1 MRFRPFACLPACF
14 FGLALLFGPASPVPA
29 AAAGDFPANYRGTLE
44 VPRTATPP
52 AIDGTLADPVWKNA
66 AVARL
71 DYDLR
76 AHQPATEET
85 TAYLIADASY
95 LYVGVRAK
103 QSTPVRATQHTN
115 DVGLDTNDEFQIDLW
130 PNGTRGFRYK
140 FTSTPIG
147 THYEFSTE
155 NNSFEPSWV
164 SVGRVVPGGFE
175 ITMRIPFA
183 VMHDTGSGSWQ
194 VQLIRY
200 VVDTGTP
207 MEWSYGPTQ
216 SDFNDVNY
224 SGYVDGLPHL
234 AALRPKPRVG
244 VYALGEVASSAAG
257 GSTSRLGADLSVP
270 LFPGTSFVGTIH
282 PDFSDVEV
290 DQETIAPTAFVRV
303 FNEVRPFF
311 TQGANF
317 YDYPNGQCI
326 ACNGML
332 EFYTPNIPTPRD
344 GYAVEGQRGLFSYA
358 ALDAVGALGRNDSAV
373 SGDYTTLDQKT
384 ALSFEHTAVSLPGL
398 HDDITGFKVS
408 EDDLK
413 HFTEYVRYADD
424 SGSDVL
430 DGSQA
435 QRYEAGAEYYTP
447 TATVGAVVRKIGA
460 YFDPVDGI
468 IQHPDIAGYD
478 LNATKAIKYS
488 PKASIIEVD
497 LSGNLDRYHAQD
509 GALDQSDS
517 SASVTFLTRTLF
529 AMQLTTGSSYL
540 LLGPGDFS
548 PITQS
553 GTELAYDINSN
564 TPTSVLFQTGR
575 FGPGRLDSWQ
585 RSTTMRFGPRGLLS
599 FELDDTDQFA
609 DSGKRYTQWLERTS
623 FGYQA
628 SSLQSFAVGVRRV
641 IGTAPQLASIAPFQ
655 SAWNISAAY
664 HRRFGGSELY
674 AAYGDASAFSTA
686 PEFILKFIKYF
697 GAEKGT

>member
-1 MRFRPFACLPACF
+1 MNLRARVSLGASL
-14 FGLALLFGPASPVPA
+14 FGLLLTLAAMAPLPA
-29 AAAGDFPANYRGTLE
+29 AAEGVLPASYRGTL
-44 VPRTATPP
+44 VIPQTATPP
-52 AIDGTLADPVWKNA
+52 AIDGTLTDPVWKSA

-85 TAYLIADASY
+85 TAYLIADATY
-95 LYVGVRAK
+95 LYVGVRAR

-155 NNSFEPSWV
+155 NNSFEPTWS

-194 VQLIRY
+194 VQMIRY

-207 MEWSYGPTQ
+207 MVWSFGPTQ

-224 SGYVDGLPHL
+224 SGFADGLPHL
-234 AALRPKPRVG
+234 AALRQKPRVG
-244 VYALGEVASSAAG
+244 VYGLGEVASKADG
-257 GSTSRLGADLSVP
+257 GSTSRVGADLSVP
-270 LFPGTSFVGTIH
+270 LFAGTSFVGTIH

-290 DQETIAPTAFVRV
+290 DQQTIAPTAFVRV

-332 EFYTPNIPTPRD
+332 EFYTPNVPTPRD

-358 ALDAVGALGRNDSAV
+358 ALDAVGALGRNDSAL
-373 SGDYTTLDQKT
+373 SADYTTLDQKS
-384 ALSFEHTAVSLPGL
+384 AISFERTMVSLPGL
-398 HDDITGFKVS
+398 RDDITGFKIS

-424 SGSDVL
+424 SGTNVL
-430 DGSQA
+430 DGTQA
-435 QRYEAGAEYYTP
+435 QRYEAGVEYYTP
-447 TATVGAVVRKIGA
+447 TANVGAVVRKVGA

-478 LNATKAIKYS
+478 INAFKAIKYS
-488 PKASIIEVD
+488 PKAPIIEVD
-497 LSGNLDRYHAQD
+497 LSGNIDRYHARD

-517 SASVTFLTRTLF
+517 SATVTFSTRTLF
-529 AMQLTTGSSYL
+529 GLGFTTGSSYL

-553 GTELAYDINSN
+553 GMQLVYDGNSN

-575 FGPGRLDSWQ
+575 FGPGRLDSWL

-609 DSGKRYTQWLERTS
+609 DSRQRYTQWLERAS

-628 SSLQSFAVGVRRV
+628 SSLQSFAIGVRRV
-641 IGTAPQLASIAPFQ
+641 IGTAPQLAVIAPFQ
-655 SAWNISAAY
+655 SAWNVSAAL
-664 HRRFGGSELY
+664 HRRFAGGELY

-686 PEFILKFIKYF
+686 PQFIIKIIKYI
-697 GAEKGT
+697 GADKGT